1 MRDKRVLCGLA
12 FLLLTGVIGPA
23 PAFAYV
29 GPGLGAGAVAVTL
42 GVLGSIVTGILG
54 VIYYPIKR
62 VIKKLKKRRQVDRAG
77 RNTQ

>member
-1 MRDKRVLCGLA
+1 MWGVA
-12 FLLLTGVIGPA
+12 LLVLTGVLAPA

-62 VIKKLKKRRQVDRAG
+62 MIKKFKKARQLDRAG
-77 RNTQ
+77 RNAE

>member
-1 MRDKRVLCGLA
+1 MRNRRLLCATAL
-12 FLLLTGVIGPA
+12 LLLTGVIAPA

-62 VIKKLKKRRQVDRAG
+62 MIKKFKKGRQAG
-77 RNTQ
+77 RNAE

>member
-1 MRDKRVLCGLA
+1 MRDRRLLCGVAL
-12 FLLLTGVIGPA
+12 LLLTGVFAPA

-29 GPGLGAGAVAVTL
+29 GPGLGAGALAVTL

-62 VIKKLKKRRQVDRAG
+62 MIKKLKKGRQLDRAG
-77 RNTQ
+77 RNTE

>member
-1 MRDKRVLCGLA
+1 MRNGRLFRA
-12 FLLLTGVIGPA
+12 MALLLLAGVLVPA
-23 PAFAYV
+23 PAFAYI

-62 VIKKLKKRRQVDRAG
+62 MIKKFKKGRQVR
-77 RNTQ
+77 RNTE

>member
-1 MRDKRVLCGLA
+1 MRNRRLLCAVAL
-12 FLLLTGVIGPA
+12 LLLTGVLAPA

-62 VIKKLKKRRQVDRAG
+62 VIKKIKKGRQAHRAA
-77 RNTQ
+77 RNTE

>member
-1 MRDKRVLCGLA
+1 MRNRRLLYAVAL
-12 FLLLTGVIGPA
+12 LLLTGVIAPA
-23 PAFAYV
+23 PALAYV

-62 VIKKLKKRRQVDRAG
+62 VIKKLKKGRKVHRAG
-77 RNTQ
+77 RNTE

>member
-1 MRDKRVLCGLA
+1 MRDRRLLCGVAL
-12 FLLLTGVIGPA
+12 LLLTGVFAPT

-62 VIKKLKKRRQVDRAG
+62 MIKKLKKGRQLDRAG
-77 RNTQ
+77 RNTE

>member
-1 MRDKRVLCGLA
+1 MRDRRLIFGLA
-12 FLLLTGVIGPA
+12 LLLLTGVVAPA

-62 VIKKLKKRRQVDRAG
+62 MIKKLKKSRQAG
-77 RNTQ
+77 RTAK

>member
-1 MRDKRVLCGLA
+1 MRNRRLFYGVAL
-12 FLLLTGVIGPA
+12 LLLTGVIAPA

-62 VIKKLKKRRQVDRAG
+62 VIKKLKKSRQVNRAG
-77 RNTQ
+77 RNTE

>member
-1 MRDKRVLCGLA
+1 MRNRRLLYGVAL
-12 FLLLTGVIGPA
+12 LLLTGVFAPA
-23 PAFAYV
+23 PAYAYV

-62 VIKKLKKRRQVDRAG
+62 MIKKLKKSRQLDRAG
-77 RNTQ
+77 RNTE

>member
-1 MRDKRVLCGLA
+1 MRNGRLLYGVAL
-12 FLLLTGVIGPA
+12 LLLTGVIAPA

-62 VIKKLKKRRQVDRAG
+62 MIKKLKKSRQLDRVG
-77 RNTQ
+77 QNNE

>member
-1 MRDKRVLCGLA
+1 MRDKRLLCGVAL
-12 FLLLTGVIGPA
+12 LLLTGVLAPA

-54 VIYYPIKR
+54 VIYDPIKR
-62 VIKKLKKRRQVDRAG
+62 MIKKFKKGRQAG
-77 RNTQ
+77 RNAE

>member
-1 MRDKRVLCGLA
+1 MRDRHLLCGVAL
-12 FLLLTGVIGPA
+12 LLLTGVIAPA

-62 VIKKLKKRRQVDRAG
+62 VIKKLKKSRQLDRAS
-77 RNTQ
+77 RNTK

>member
-1 MRDKRVLCGLA
+1 MRNGRLFRA
-12 FLLLTGVIGPA
+12 MALLLLAGVLAPA
-23 PAFAYV
+23 PAFAYI

-62 VIKKLKKRRQVDRAG
+62 MIKKFKKGRQVR
-77 RNTQ
+77 RNTE